1 MRGLR
6 APLSPREE
14 SALRRVAQGDARRQD
29 LASEH
34 LRRLALLELIQDI
47 DGKLA
52 LTETGRQRIA
62 PSPKPEKWVADR
74 VTLKRP

>member
-14 SALRRVAQGDARRQD
+14 SALLRVARGEARPQD

-34 LRRLALLELIQDI
+34 IRRLALLELIHES

-52 LTETGRQRIA
+52 LTELGRVRLA
-62 PSPKPEKWVADR
+62 PSKPEKWIADE

>member
-14 SALRRVAQGDARRQD
+14 SALLRVAWGDARPND

-34 LRRLALLELIQDI
+34 LRRLALLELIREI

-52 LTETGRQRIA
+52 LTELGRERVA
-62 PSPKPEKWVADR
+62 PSKPEKWIADE
-74 VTLKRP
+74 VELKRP

>member
-1 MRGLR
+1 MVRSLR

-14 SALRRVAQGDARRQD
+14 SALLRVARGDARPQD

-34 LRRLALLELIQDI
+34 IRRLALLELIREK

-52 LTETGRQRIA
+52 LTELGRERVA
-62 PSPKPEKWVADR
+62 PPKPEKWVADE